1 MSKLVEELK
10 RDHVLMVDM
19 LNKVKELGI
28 TKKEGQDI
36 LISAKANLLAHL
48 KKEDRDLYPVLKKA
62 AETNSSMKQTLEIF
76 ARDMEE
82 ISKFALQFF
91 DKYSHGGSGI
101 EFARDFG
108 KLFATLT
115 GRIRK
120 EEDILYREY
129 EKISQ

>member
-1 MSKLVEELK
+1 LICLTRLRNWASQ
-10 RDHVLMVDM
+10 
-19 LNKVKELGI
+19 
-28 TKKEGQDI
+28 KKESQDI

>member
-19 LNKVKELGI
+19 LNRVKELGI

-36 LISAKANLLAHL
+36 LISAKASLLAHL
-48 KKEDRDLYPVLKKA
+48 KKEDKDLYPALKKA
-62 AETNSSMKQTLEIF
+62 AETNSSVKQTLEIF
-76 ARDMEE
+76 AKDMEE

-115 GRIRK
+115 GRMRK

-129 EKISQ
+129 DKISQ